1 MKARLITLW
10 EGLHT
15 SFWFVPTVM
24 VLGAMTL
31 SAFTLHLDRTIDERF
46 VNTLPL
52 VFRDGVEGAR
62 SLLATVAGL
71 MTTVTGVTFY

>member
-10 EGLHT
+10 EGLDT
-15 SFWFVPTVM
+15 SVWFVPTAM
-24 VLGAMTL
+24 VLGAMML

-71 MTTVTGVTFY
+71 MITVTGVTFY